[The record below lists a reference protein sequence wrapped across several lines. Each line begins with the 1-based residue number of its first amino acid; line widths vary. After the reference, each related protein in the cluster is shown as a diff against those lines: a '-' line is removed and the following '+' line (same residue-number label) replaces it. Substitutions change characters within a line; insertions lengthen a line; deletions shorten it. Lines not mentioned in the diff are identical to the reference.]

1 MISIEEK
8 IDSISEGIMDY
19 IPDTVKQRA
28 KEVYGVGKAL
38 VEPEI
43 KGYMRPDVLP
53 MISTQG
59 LAQLGRKAF
68 ERGAGPAA
76 LAGAGGGAALG
87 AGLASGGLLGQTI
100 GGAMQG
106 FKTGKGKGKLGAA
119 LLGAL
124 LGGSKGIAKS
134 GARAGLGAGLGAVGG
149 GLAGWRGGR
158 EAGAAIA
165 GAGAA
170 GGPLGLLVGPKTA
183 LTTAALGGLVG
194 SDIMRQI
201 HQIKQQLVR
210 GGGAGLFKDVQSSR

>member
-1 MISIEEK
+1 MTLILEK
-8 IDSISEGIMDY
+8 VDSISEGIMDY

-28 KEVYGVGKAL
+28 KEMYGVGKAL
-38 VEPEI
+38 AEPEI
-43 KGYMRPDVLP
+43 KGYMRPGVLP
-53 MISTQG
+53 AISTQG
-59 LAQLGRKAF
+59 LVQLGQKAF
-68 ERGAGPAA
+68 KRGAGPAA

-106 FKTGKGKGKLGAA
+106 FKSGRGKGKIGGA

-124 LGGSKGIAKS
+124 LGGGKGL
-134 GARAGLGAGLGAVGG
+134 ARTGLGAGLGTVGG

-170 GGPLGLLVGPKTA
+170 AGPLGLLIGPK
-183 LTTAALGGLVG
+183 AALGGAALGGMLG
-194 SDIMRQI
+194 SDVMRQI
-201 HQIKQQLVR
+201 HQIKQQLAR
-210 GGGAGLFKDVQSSR
+210 GGGAGIFKDVQSSR